1 MESCVRKIPIRS
13 IVPNRSQP
21 RRDFNENALALLA
34 DSIKKNGILQP
45 LTVRRTDSAGT
56 YELIAGERRLRAAA
70 RADFCEVPCIIVQAD
85 DKKSAELALIE
96 NLHRE
101 NLNIFEQAGAMAA
114 LIDIYSL
121 TQEQAAHQLSMSQS
135 AVANKLRLLKLSESE
150 RQIILS
156 SSLSERHARALL
168 RITDDELRLTVLRH
182 IASHALNVAE
192 TENYI
197 ETVLYKKEEEKRR
210 RNMKIVIKDV
220 RIFYNTIDHAI
231 DTMRRAG
238 IDVSTSRHEN
248 EGNVELVIRIKNA
261 VKDEKHAI

>member
-21 RRDFNENALALLA
+21 RRDFNETALELLA

-45 LTVRRTDSAGT
+45 ITVRRTDSVGIF
-56 YELIAGERRLRAAA
+56 EIIAGERRLRAAA
-70 RADFCEVPCIIVQAD
+70 IAELCDVPCIIVQAD
-85 DKKSAELALIE
+85 DRKSAELALIE

-121 TQEQAAHQLSMSQS
+121 TQEQAARQLSMSQS
-135 AVANKLRLLKLSESE
+135 AVANKLRLLKLSENE
-150 RQIILS
+150 RQIILAS
-156 SSLSERHARALL
+156 ALSERHARALL
-168 RITDDELRLTVLRH
+168 RISDDELRLTALRH
-182 IASHALNVAE
+182 VASRSLTVAE
-192 TENYI
+192 SESYI
-197 ETVLYKKEEEKRR
+197 EALLCQKEEEKRR
-210 RNMKIVIKDV
+210 KNMKIVIKDV

-238 IDVSTSRHEN
+238 INVTSSRREN
-248 EGNVELVIRIKNA
+248 DDNVEVMIRIPK
-261 VKDEKHAI
+261 

>member
-45 LTVRRTDSAGT
+45 LTVRRTDSVDT

-70 RADFCEVPCIIVQAD
+70 MADFCEVPCIIVQAD
-85 DKKSAELALIE
+85 DRKSAELALIE

-168 RITDDELRLTVLRH
+168 RISDVELRLAALRH
-182 IASHALNVAE
+182 IAARSLTVAE
-192 TENYI
+192 SESYI
-197 ETVLYKKEEEKRR
+197 EKIICQKEEEKRR
-210 RNMKIVIKDV
+210 KNMKIVIKDV

-238 IDVSTSRHEN
+238 IDVTSSRHDN
-248 EGNVELVIRIKNA
+248 GDSVEMTIKIPLAQGKSN
-261 VKDEKHAI
+261 II

>member
-45 LTVRRTDSAGT
+45 LTVRRADSVGA

-70 RADFCEVPCIIVQAD
+70 MADFCEVPCIIVQAD
-85 DKKSAELALIE
+85 DRKSAELALIE

-168 RITDDELRLTVLRH
+168 RISDVELRLAALRH
-182 IASHALNVAE
+182 IAARSLTVAE
-192 TENYI
+192 SESYI
-197 ETVLYKKEEEKRR
+197 EKLICQKEEEKRR
-210 RNMKIVIKDV
+210 KNMKIVIKDV

-238 IDVSTSRHEN
+238 IDVTSSRRDN
-248 EGNVELVIRIKNA
+248 GDSVEMTIKIPLAQGKSNI
-261 VKDEKHAI
+261 V

>member
-1 MESCVRKIPIRS
+1 MESCVRKIPIKS

-45 LTVRRTDSAGT
+45 LTVRRTETAGT

-70 RADFCEVPCIIVQAD
+70 MADFCEVPCIIVHAD
-85 DKKSAELALIE
+85 DRKSAELALIE

-135 AVANKLRLLKLSESE
+135 AVANKLRLLKLSETE

-156 SSLSERHARALL
+156 SCLSERHARALL
-168 RITDDELRLTVLRH
+168 RISDGELRLKALRH
-182 IASHALNVAE
+182 IAARSLTVAE
-192 TENYI
+192 SESYI
-197 ETVLYKKEEEKRR
+197 EALLCQKEEERR
-210 RNMKIVIKDV
+210 RKNMKIVIKDV
-220 RIFYNTIDHAI
+220 RVFYNTIEHAI

-238 IDVSTSRHEN
+238 IDVTSSRRDN
-248 EGNVELVIRIKNA
+248 GDSVEMTIKIPLAQGKNSI
-261 VKDEKHAI
+261 V

>member
-1 MESCVRKIPIRS
+1 M
-13 IVPNRSQP
+13 
-21 RRDFNENALALLA
+21 A
-34 DSIKKNGILQP
+34 DL
-45 LTVRRTDSAGT
+45 
-56 YELIAGERRLRAAA
+56 
-70 RADFCEVPCIIVQAD
+70 CEVPCIIVQAD
-85 DKKSAELALIE
+85 DRKSAELALIE

-168 RITDDELRLTVLRH
+168 RISDVELRLAALRH
-182 IASHALNVAE
+182 IAARSLTVAE
-192 TENYI
+192 SESYI
-197 ETVLYKKEEEKRR
+197 EKLLCQKEEEKRR
-210 RNMKIVIKDV
+210 KNMKIVIKDV

-238 IDVSTSRHEN
+238 IDVTSSRRDN
-248 EGNVELVIRIKNA
+248 GDSVEMTIKIPLAQGKSNI
-261 VKDEKHAI
+261 V

>member
-45 LTVRRTDSAGT
+45 LTVRRTDSVGA

-70 RADFCEVPCIIVQAD
+70 MADFCEVPCIIVQAD
-85 DKKSAELALIE
+85 DRKSAELALIE

-168 RITDDELRLTVLRH
+168 RISDVELRLAALRH
-182 IASHALNVAE
+182 IAARSLTVAE
-192 TENYI
+192 SESYI
-197 ETVLYKKEEEKRR
+197 EKLLCQKEEEKRR
-210 RNMKIVIKDV
+210 KNMKIVIKDV

-238 IDVSTSRHEN
+238 IDVTSSRRDN
-248 EGNVELVIRIKNA
+248 GDSVEMTIKIPLAQGKSNI
-261 VKDEKHAI
+261 V

>member
-45 LTVRRTDSAGT
+45 LTVRRTETAGT

-70 RADFCEVPCIIVQAD
+70 IADFCEVPCIIVRAD
-85 DKKSAELALIE
+85 DRKSAELALIE

-135 AVANKLRLLKLSESE
+135 AVANKLRLLKLSEGE

-156 SSLSERHARALL
+156 SCLSERHARALL
-168 RITDDELRLTVLRH
+168 RISDGELRLKALRH
-182 IASHALNVAE
+182 IAARSLTVAE
-192 TENYI
+192 SESYI
-197 ETVLYKKEEEKRR
+197 ETLLCQKEEERR
-210 RNMKIVIKDV
+210 RKNMKIVIKDV

-238 IDVSTSRHEN
+238 IDVTSSRRDN
-248 EGNVELVIRIKNA
+248 GDSVEMTIKIPLAQGKSNI
-261 VKDEKHAI
+261 V

>member
-45 LTVRRTDSAGT
+45 LTVRRADSVGT

-70 RADFCEVPCIIVQAD
+70 MADFCEVPCIIVQAD
-85 DKKSAELALIE
+85 DRKSAELALIE

-135 AVANKLRLLKLSESE
+135 AVANKLRLLKLSENE

-168 RITDDELRLTVLRH
+168 RISDVELRLAALRH
-182 IASHALNVAE
+182 IAARSLTVAE
-192 TENYI
+192 SESYI
-197 ETVLYKKEEEKRR
+197 EKLLCQKEEEKRR
-210 RNMKIVIKDV
+210 KNMKIVIKDV

-238 IDVSTSRHEN
+238 IDVTSSRRDN
-248 EGNVELVIRIKNA
+248 GDSVEMTIKIPLAQGKSNI
-261 VKDEKHAI
+261 V

>member
-45 LTVRRTDSAGT
+45 LTVRRADSVGT

-70 RADFCEVPCIIVQAD
+70 MADFCEVPCIIVQAD
-85 DKKSAELALIE
+85 DRKSAELALIE

-121 TQEQAAHQLSMSQS
+121 TLEQAAHQLSMSQS

-168 RITDDELRLTVLRH
+168 RILDVELRLAALRH
-182 IASHALNVAE
+182 IAARSLTVAE
-192 TENYI
+192 SESYI
-197 ETVLYKKEEEKRR
+197 EKLLCQKEEEKRR
-210 RNMKIVIKDV
+210 KNMKIVIKDV

-238 IDVSTSRHEN
+238 IDVTSSRRDN
-248 EGNVELVIRIKNA
+248 GDSVEMTIKIPLAQGKSNI
-261 VKDEKHAI
+261 V

>member
-45 LTVRRTDSAGT
+45 LTVRRTDSVGT

-70 RADFCEVPCIIVQAD
+70 MADFCEVPCIIVQAD
-85 DKKSAELALIE
+85 DRKSAELALIE

-168 RITDDELRLTVLRH
+168 RISDVELRLAALRH
-182 IASHALNVAE
+182 IAARSLTVAE
-192 TENYI
+192 SESYI
-197 ETVLYKKEEEKRR
+197 EKLLCQKEEEKRR
-210 RNMKIVIKDV
+210 KNMKIVIKDV

-238 IDVSTSRHEN
+238 IDVTSSRRDN
-248 EGNVELVIRIKNA
+248 GDSVEMTIKIPLAQGKSNI
-261 VKDEKHAI
+261 V

>member
-45 LTVRRTDSAGT
+45 LTVRRADSVGT
-56 YELIAGERRLRAAA
+56 YELIAGERRRRAAA
-70 RADFCEVPCIIVQAD
+70 MADFCEVPCIIVQAD
-85 DKKSAELALIE
+85 DRKSAELALIE

-156 SSLSERHARALL
+156 SSLSERNARALL
-168 RITDDELRLTVLRH
+168 RISDVELRLAALRH
-182 IASHALNVAE
+182 IAARSLTVAE
-192 TENYI
+192 SESYI
-197 ETVLYKKEEEKRR
+197 EKLLCQKEEEKRR
-210 RNMKIVIKDV
+210 KNMKIVIKDV

-238 IDVSTSRHEN
+238 IDVTSSRRDN
-248 EGNVELVIRIKNA
+248 GDSVEMTIKIPLAQGKSNI
-261 VKDEKHAI
+261 V

>member
-45 LTVRRTDSAGT
+45 LTVRRTDSVGT

-70 RADFCEVPCIIVQAD
+70 MADLCEVPCIIVQAD

-168 RITDDELRLTVLRH
+168 RISDVELRLAALRH
-182 IASHALNVAE
+182 IAARSLTVAE
-192 TENYI
+192 SESYI
-197 ETVLYKKEEEKRR
+197 EKLLCQKEEEKRR
-210 RNMKIVIKDV
+210 KNMKIVIKDV

-238 IDVSTSRHEN
+238 IDVTSSRRDN
-248 EGNVELVIRIKNA
+248 GDSVEMTIKIPLAQGKSNI
-261 VKDEKHAI
+261 V

>member
-45 LTVRRTDSAGT
+45 LTVRRADSVGT

-70 RADFCEVPCIIVQAD
+70 MADFCEVPCIIVQAD
-85 DKKSAELALIE
+85 DRKSAELALIE

-168 RITDDELRLTVLRH
+168 RISDVELRLAALRH
-182 IASHALNVAE
+182 IAARSLTVAE
-192 TENYI
+192 SESYI
-197 ETVLYKKEEEKRR
+197 EKLLCQKEEEKRR
-210 RNMKIVIKDV
+210 KNMKIVIKDV

-238 IDVSTSRHEN
+238 IDVTSSRRDN
-248 EGNVELVIRIKNA
+248 GDSVEMTIKIPLAQGKSNI
-261 VKDEKHAI
+261 V